1 MSKHT
6 EQDYSTISQAYEKKY
21 DEGYGLEYPDG
32 HVIRFYQRVLKYEFN
47 ISKGNILDF
56 GCGTG
61 THLKFFQR
69 HGFTPFGV
77 DIIAEAIEKTKL
89 LLPEFKDNFHVTPYM
104 PNLKDYFSESFD
116 IIFSNQTLYYF
127 NDRDIKNICGQ
138 FLDLLKPG
146 GIFFA
151 TMVSPLSGY
160 YKIVESTSGDMS
172 KVVLNGRLNE
182 TTFLNFKTSEEVLDV
197 FKDFKR
203 THFGSYDFV
212 LTEDPVSID
221 ISYGRGHHYMFVG
234 RKE

>member
-1 MSKHT
+1 MPKNA
-6 EQDYSTISQAYEKKY
+6 EQDYSTTSKTYEKKY

-32 HVIRFYQRVLKYEFN
+32 HVIRFYHRVLKYEFN
-47 ISKGNILDF
+47 ISKGKILDF
-56 GCGTG
+56 GCGIG
-61 THLKFFQR
+61 SHLKFFQR

-77 DIIAEAIEKTKL
+77 DVVAEAIEKTKL
-89 LLPEFKDNFHVTPYM
+89 LLPEFKDNFHVTPSV

-116 IIFSNQTLYYF
+116 IIFSNQTLYYL
-127 NDRDIKNICGQ
+127 NDRDIKNLCGQ

-151 TMVSPLSGY
+151 TMMSTLCGH
-160 YKIVESTSGDMS
+160 YKMVESTSGDMS
-172 KVVLNGRLNE
+172 KVVLKGRLNE
-182 TTFLNFKTSEEVLDV
+182 TTFVNFKTSEEILDI

-212 LTEDPVSID
+212 LTEDV
-221 ISYGRGHHYMFVG
+221 GHGHHYIFVG